1 MSVPPYGVA
10 IQQALASGDLQR
22 MKQAVQQAEA
32 YLREHGDMRVA
43 LEALKLEIAKLER
56 KAK

>member
-32 YLREHGDMRVA
+32 YLKEHGDMRVA
-43 LEALKLEIAKLER
+43 LEALKLEIAKLEK